1 MTHDASRDCQGQA
14 SGLPSLR
21 AALAV
26 AALCALLLPSST
38 FAQSATVRGRVL
50 SATTGQPIANATLSL
65 SAVARTTRTDS
76 LGEFTLSGLPPG
88 EQALL
93 VQAVGY
99 TPVRALVPLTAGP
112 PIELDV
118 DLDPLPPVLDRVVTE
133 ADVDAPRNFN
143 IGDFDDRRARG
154 LGRFITRAELLR
166 DRGRPL
172 DAVLRA
178 RVPGVRYHDEGGKV
192 IAASGRD
199 GGKRS
204 DPGAKGCYVN
214 VIVDGVLR
222 YGVGTQAPFFDLR
235 SLEVSMIA
243 GIEYYTVAS
252 LPAQFNLRGS
262 APCGTLVIWM
272 QN

>member
-1 MTHDASRDCQGQA
+1 VERGKGRTHGWGRLAEI
-14 SGLPSLR
+14 
-21 AALAV
+21 AV
-26 AALCALLLPSST
+26 ATALCALLLPSAA
-38 FAQSATVRGRVL
+38 FAQSATLRGRVL
-50 SATTGQPIANATLSL
+50 SASTGQPIANATLSL

-76 LGEFTLSGLPPG
+76 LGEFTLSGLPTG

-99 TPVRALVPLTAGP
+99 TPLRARVPLTAGA

-118 DLDPLPPVLDRVVTE
+118 DLDPLPPVLERVVTE

-143 IGDFDDRRARG
+143 IGDFDERRAMG

-178 RVPGVRYHDEGGKV
+178 RVPGVRYYDEGGKV

-199 GGKRS
+199 GGKGS

>member
-1 MTHDASRDCQGQA
+1 MTHDASRDCRGQA
-14 SGLPSLR
+14 SGLPSRR

-26 AALCALLLPSST
+26 TTLCALLLPSVI
-38 FAQSATVRGRVL
+38 FAQTATVRGRVL

-65 SAVARTTRTDS
+65 SADARTTRTDS
-76 LGEFTLSGLPPG
+76 LGEFTLSGLPTG

-93 VQAVGY
+93 VQAVGF

-118 DLDPLPPVLDRVVTE
+118 DLDPLPPVLDSVVTE
-133 ADVDAPRNFN
+133 ADADAPRNF
-143 IGDFDDRRARG
+143 FMAEFESRRAMG
-154 LGRFITRAELLR
+154 LGRFLTRAELLR
-166 DRGRPL
+166 NRGRTL
-172 DAVLRA
+172 DGILRS
-178 RVPGVRYHDEGGKV
+178 RVPGLRYLDEQGKIV
-192 IAASGRD
+192 AASGRD
-199 GGKRS
+199 QTRRR
-204 DPGAKGCYVN
+204 PCYVN

-222 YGVGTQAPFFDLR
+222 YTAHPDIPIPFFDLR
-235 SLEVSMIA
+235 SLEASMIA
-243 GIEYYTVAS
+243 GIEYYTVSS